1 VSDLERWRAQT
12 PGCAAVLHLNHAGSS
27 LPPDVVTSTVVD
39 HLRLEERIGGYEAED
54 AARDRTEAVYTS
66 VARLLGADRTEIALV
81 ENATRAWDMAFYAVA
96 LQPGDRIITG
106 VAEYASNYL
115 AYLHLKATRGVE
127 IAVAPD
133 DAEGALDVEALEAL
147 VDDRTRLIAVT
158 HVPTNGGLVNPAE
171 RIGEVARRH
180 GVLFLLDACQSV
192 GQLEVDVRRIGCDFL
207 SATGRKFLRG
217 PRGTGFL
224 YARTATTADRHPP
237 FVDLRAATWT
247 DTDTY
252 ELRPD
257 ARRFENWESYVA
269 GRLGLG
275 AAVDYALEIGVD
287 RIQTMV
293 ERVGEGLRARLAE
306 LPAVTVCDKGSRR
319 CGIVSFR
326 HARIDATTIRE
337 ELRAKGINVSV
348 TTETSTRLD
357 FERRHLPDL
366 VRASG
371 HYLTTDDELDR
382 FVAALRDLERAR

>member
-1 VSDLERWRAQT
+1 MSDLERWRAQT

-39 HLRLEERIGGYEAED
+39 HLRLEERIGGYEAEE

-207 SATGRKFLRG
+207 SATGR
-217 PRGTGFL
+217 
-224 YARTATTADRHPP
+224 
-237 FVDLRAATWT
+237 
-247 DTDTY
+247 
-252 ELRPD
+252 
-257 ARRFENWESYVA
+257 
-269 GRLGLG
+269 
-275 AAVDYALEIGVD
+275 
-287 RIQTMV
+287 
-293 ERVGEGLRARLAE
+293 
-306 LPAVTVCDKGSRR
+306 
-319 CGIVSFR
+319 
-326 HARIDATTIRE
+326 
-337 ELRAKGINVSV
+337 
-348 TTETSTRLD
+348 
-357 FERRHLPDL
+357 
-366 VRASG
+366 
-371 HYLTTDDELDR
+371 
-382 FVAALRDLERAR
+382 

>member
-39 HLRLEERIGGYEAED
+39 HLRLEERIGGYEAEE

-133 DAEGALDVEALEAL
+133 DADGALDVEALEAL

-247 DTDTY
+247 GTDTY

-337 ELRAKGINVSV
+337 ELRAKGINGSV
-348 TTETSTRLD
+348 TTKTSTRLD

>member
-1 VSDLERWRAQT
+1 
-12 PGCAAVLHLNHAGSS
+12 VLHLNHAGSS
-27 LPPDVVTSTVVD
+27 LPPRIVTSTVID

-54 AARDRTEAVYTS
+54 AARDRTGAVYAS
-66 VARLLGADRTEIALV
+66 VAQLLGADPTEIALV

-96 LQPGDRIITG
+96 LRPGDRIITG

-115 AYLHLKATRGVE
+115 AFLHLKATRGVE
-127 IAVAPD
+127 IVVAPD
-133 DAEGALDVEALEAL
+133 GADGALDVEALEAL
-147 VDDRTRLIAVT
+147 IDDRTRLIAVT

-224 YARTATTADRHPP
+224 YARAATTAETHPP
-237 FVDLRAATWT
+237 FVDLHAATWT
-247 DTDTY
+247 GADTY

-257 ARRFENWESYVA
+257 ARRFENWESFVA

-275 AAVDYALEIGVD
+275 AAVDYALAIGTD
-287 RIQTMV
+287 RIQAMV
-293 ERVGEGLRARLAE
+293 QRVGEELRARLTE
-306 LPAVTVCDKGSRR
+306 LPALTVYDKGSRR

-326 HARIDATTIRE
+326 HARIDATTIRDG
-337 ELRAKGINVSV
+337 LRAKGINVSV

-357 FERRHLPDL
+357 FEQRRMPDL

-371 HYLTTDDELDR
+371 HYLTTDGELDR
-382 FVAALRDLERAR
+382 FVDALRELEQAG

>member
-133 DAEGALDVEALEAL
+133 DADGALDVEALEAL

-224 YARTATTADRHPP
+224 YARTATTADQHPP

-247 DTDTY
+247 GTDTY

>member
-1 VSDLERWRAQT
+1 LERWRAQT

-39 HLRLEERIGGYEAED
+39 HLRLEERIGGYEAEE

-224 YARTATTADRHPP
+224 YARTATTADQHPP

-247 DTDTY
+247 GTDTY

>member
-1 VSDLERWRAQT
+1 LERWRAQT

-224 YARTATTADRHPP
+224 YARTATTADQHPP

-247 DTDTY
+247 GTDTY